1 MMKLV
6 SNIRA
11 SCPALLALLLFAVAG
26 QARAAEPP
34 VDVKPKSDSGASAA
48 SGKSVRKD
56 AKAAATKRSKQPT
69 RGGQAPVSAAPSGG
83 INVPVDKAAAEGK
96 KIQAQDIP
104 CFKTK
109 LCE

>member
-1 MMKLV
+1 MMKFV

-11 SCPALLALLLFAVAG
+11 ACPALLALLLFATAG
-26 QARAAEPP
+26 QSRAAEPP
-34 VDVKPKSDSGASAA
+34 ADVKPKSDSGASAA

-69 RGGQAPVSAAPSGG
+69 RGGQAPVSVAPSGTG
-83 INVPVDKAAAEGK
+83 NAPFAKAAAEGK
-96 KIQAQDIP
+96 QNQAQDIP